1 MPLLPELV
9 ALTLVVVAASRGRRK
24 AQARSLLSR
33 LLGQLAE
40 LRLLGLLLLGGKLLL
55 KLSAEKKIKTLK
67 DSSVSAKTIRSLER
81 LNNLGI

>member
-24 AQARSLLSR
+24 AQARPLLSR

-67 DSSVSAKTIRSLER
+67 VSAKTIRSLER

>member
-1 MPLLPELV
+1 MPLLPERV
-9 ALTLVVVAASRGRRK
+9 ALTLVVGAASRGRRK

-67 DSSVSAKTIRSLER
+67 VSAKTIRSLER
-81 LNNLGI
+81 LKNLAI

>member
-67 DSSVSAKTIRSLER
+67 VSAKTIRSLER
-81 LNNLGI
+81 LKNLAI

>member
-67 DSSVSAKTIRSLER
+67 VSAKTIRSLER

>member
-40 LRLLGLLLLGGKLLL
+40 LRLFRLLLLGGKLLL

-67 DSSVSAKTIRSLER
+67 VSAKTIRSLER
-81 LNNLGI
+81 LKNLAI